1 MWVGALV
8 GSLLLFLACVG
19 LVVAMRQ
26 RGGLEKDQSGYM
38 STSTTETEVKEK
50 DDTLWIDRRWNN
62 VDSGGK
68 YSNIKSYIW
77 HFFCN
82 YSNIFVVSPNIF
94 IPINSLQ
101 IFNSFKIFLCLNIF
115 IPLNFLQIFFVRRV
129 LQL

>member
-1 MWVGALV
+1 MGALV
-8 GSLLLFLACVG
+8 GSLLLFLVCVG

-26 RGGLEKDQSGYM
+26 RGGLEKDQGGYM
-38 STSTTETEVKEK
+38 STRYCTVLYCTVLTYLSTSTTETEVKEK

-94 IPINSLQ
+94 IPINSLY
-101 IFNSFKIFLCLNIF
+101 KYL
-115 IPLNFLQIFFVRRV
+115 IPLKFFCV
-129 LQL
+129 